1 VLLRLALAALLA
13 LAVVPRGAIA
23 DAAPALAIYSYAV
36 SNAVPPAIGAGYADA
51 VAAEIGAAGG
61 VTVVRGA
68 SSLTPTQYRNDA
80 KSHDAD
86 YYVTGSVAAI
96 GSTYSVL
103 SELVNTRNGLI
114 VWTSTVMASSVADL
128 RGQGAGARQAFFDQ
142 IGHASF
148 HLSVPA
154 PAPAPSVT
162 IPLAP
167 VPAPSPTPV
176 STFAVVSFGGSAL
189 PSDRAFAVRS
199 VLENLRK
206 RGLSAAAQE
215 AVPNDLHIVGAQDCM
230 DTGAATIVG
239 GSLETTRLESQAAPP
254 ATTAVV
260 TLQIYDC
267 RTQHVSAKPL
277 TSTATTPI
285 STDAIRAA
293 VDAAITA
300 YF

>member
-1 VLLRLALAALLA
+1 MRLGLAAVLA
-13 LAVVPRGAIA
+13 FAIVPRGAIA
-23 DAAPALAIYSYAV
+23 DPAPVLAVYDYAV
-36 SNAVPPAIGAGYADA
+36 GSTVPAAIGTGYADA
-51 VAAEIGAAGG
+51 LAAEIGAGGG

-68 SSLTPTQYRNDA
+68 KTLTREQYRNDA
-80 KSHDAD
+80 KMHGAD
-86 YYVTGSVAAI
+86 DYVTGSIAAI

-103 SELVNTRNGLI
+103 TELVNTRTGLI
-114 VWTSTVMASSVADL
+114 AWTSTVMAKNVDDL
-128 RGQGAGARQAFFDQ
+128 RGQGAGARQAFADQ

-167 VPAPSPTPV
+167 VPAPAATPIP
-176 STFAVVSFGGSAL
+176 TFAVLTFGGSAL
-189 PSDRAFAVRS
+189 PSDRAFAVRA

-215 AVPNDLHIVGAQDCM
+215 AVPNDLGIVGAQACM

-239 GSLETTRLESQAAPP
+239 GSLETTRVESQTAPP

-267 RTQHVSAKPL
+267 RTQHVYAKPL

-293 VDAAITA
+293 ADAAITP